1 MNEHYAEL
9 LVQYLCSTAD
19 SLNKIAHLL
28 EKEPEV
34 KEGTI
39 KPTMIIDQG
48 AYDRLLGEV
57 KE

>member
-9 LVQYLCSTAD
+9 LIQYLSSIAD
-19 SLNKIAHLL
+19 SLNTIAHLL